1 MTEVT
6 PAQCRGWRKVSSPA
20 SELPIQPC
28 GDDDQA
34 QEGGYF
40 SMRLG
45 MRIFDRIEVD
55 ALDRRDWQLWLL
67 AVSMIVIL
75 GAGVAVL
82 MYPSVFGAPPGPN
95 TPGFQRVFTAFC
107 VLNFLFVVYVLDRQ
121 FAIRQLRKSLAA
133 EQKRNTELRVK
144 ASSELLHTLPNFAH
158 FQDRLAMQF
167 RRAVNSRDPLSM
179 LVIGLKPSALLSA
192 PLECET
198 AYGDA
203 VQAMLRKL
211 RPEDSIY
218 RIRSGVFGI
227 LLPGLR
233 RSGAGVVAE
242 RMSESLTDAAGAG
255 ARFSFAV
262 ETVSYPE
269 HVTAAH
275 EMEEAARSRF
285 VGGDAELPVAPA
297 GT

>member
-1 MTEVT
+1 
-6 PAQCRGWRKVSSPA
+6 
-20 SELPIQPC
+20 
-28 GDDDQA
+28 
-34 QEGGYF
+34 
-40 SMRLG
+40 

-55 ALDRRDWQLWLL
+55 TLDRRDWQLWLL

-82 MYPSVFGAPPGPN
+82 MYPSVFGATSGPN
-95 TPGFQRVFTAFC
+95 TIAFQRIFMGFC
-107 VLNFLFVVYVLDRQ
+107 ILNFLFVVYVLDRQ
-121 FAIRQLRKSLAA
+121 FAIRQLRRSLTA
-133 EQKRNTELRVK
+133 EQKRNAELRAK
-144 ASSELLHTLPNFAH
+144 ASSELLRSLPNFAH

-167 RRAVNSRDPLSM
+167 RRAVNGRDPLSM
-179 LVIGLKPSALLSA
+179 LVIGLKPSASLSG

-211 RPEDSIY
+211 RAEDSIY
-218 RIRSGVFGI
+218 CIRTGVFGI
-227 LLPGLR
+227 LLPGLG
-233 RSGAGVVAE
+233 RSGAGLVAA
-242 RMSESLTDAAGAG
+242 RLSESLTDAAGAG
-255 ARFSFAV
+255 GRFSFAM

-285 VGGDAELPVAPA
+285 VGSDAELSVAPA